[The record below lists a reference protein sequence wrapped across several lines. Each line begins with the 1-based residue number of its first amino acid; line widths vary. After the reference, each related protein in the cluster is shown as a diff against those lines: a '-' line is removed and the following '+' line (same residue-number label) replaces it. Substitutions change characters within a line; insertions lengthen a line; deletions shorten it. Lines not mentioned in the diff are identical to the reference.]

1 MTQQV
6 EANIEEIVSLIQDA
20 IRRFDKK
27 QVCNDSD
34 RELRKYIDRIHD
46 LSDFTVHLQRYGNDT
61 NIEVGNYKIVARC
74 EHDED
79 TRLLRQH
86 LLEGQV

>member
-6 EANIEEIVSLIQDA
+6 EVNIEEIVFLIQDA

-34 RELRKYIDRIHD
+34 RELRKYIDRIHG

-61 NIEVGNYKIVARC
+61 NIEVGNYNIVARC

-79 TRLLRQH
+79 TRLLRQY
-86 LLEGQV
+86 LLEGRA

>member
-34 RELRKYIDRIHD
+34 REFRKYIDRIHD

-79 TRLLRQH
+79 TRLLRQY
-86 LLEGQV
+86 LLEGQA